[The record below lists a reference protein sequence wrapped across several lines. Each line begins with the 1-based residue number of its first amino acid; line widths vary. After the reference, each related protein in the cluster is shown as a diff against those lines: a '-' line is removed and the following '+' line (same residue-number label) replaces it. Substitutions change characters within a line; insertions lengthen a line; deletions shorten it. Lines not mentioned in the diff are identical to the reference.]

1 MTVTKILQSYLAFKR
16 VSKQSDKPFIIHAG
30 KLSKVI
36 EEAINCL
43 DDSKKPILINQYLTP
58 KKHRKT
64 RVQYCKEKDIT
75 IEEYIILRQVA
86 LNDFERHYYNLLHKL
101 SRE

>member
-1 MTVTKILQSYLAFKR
+1 MTVNKILQSYLAFKR

-43 DDSKKPILINQYLTP
+43 DDSKKPILTNQYLTP

-64 RVQYCKEKDIT
+64 RLQYCKDKDIT
-75 IEEYIILRQVA
+75 IEEYISLRQKA
-86 LNDFERHYYNLLHKL
+86 LIDFERHYYNLLHEL
-101 SRE
+101 LRE

>member
-1 MTVTKILQSYLAFKR
+1 MTVAKILQSYLSFKR

-30 KLSKVI
+30 KLAKVI

-43 DDSKKPILINQYLTP
+43 DDSKKPILTNQYLTP

-64 RVQYCKEKDIT
+64 RLQYCKEKDIT
-75 IEEYIILRQVA
+75 IEEYISLRQEA
-86 LNDFERHYYNLLHKL
+86 LIDFERHYYSLLHKL
-101 SRE
+101 PRE